1 MLHRHGLRAVL
12 VSTFVFMVVAFIQIS
27 GGKSRNGHG
36 SRRFP
41 QPQVR
46 QSSHGV
52 LQTTLQAAIAR
63 NLVQDLTTGETR
75 AIETPTY
82 EGTIPGPTL
91 RLKPGDTLDM
101 QLVNQLPLNPSQ
113 QRMGGFP
120 HDPSTTNLHTHGMT
134 VSPQGNGDNVL
145 REMEPGTIN
154 PVQIKIPDDH
164 QTGTFWY
171 HPHKHGSVSY
181 QLFGGMA
188 GMLIVEGGPGTLDHV
203 PAVKAAREVVM
214 VLQVIR
220 TDAQGQVPFVN
231 PDAQHLGSDAGTAN
245 GLWSTY
251 QNSNFYFTTNGV
263 TNPTLHMRPGEVQ
276 RWRVLNAASGET
288 LVVALQGHRLHI
300 IANDGITVPEMRTLG
315 PEVPYVMGVGQR
327 VDLLVKAGAPGTYLL
342 QTLDPGAPQGWSVV
356 SGSGIDPA
364 PRNARTSADFP
375 SPIYPVTLA
384 TIVVAGTP
392 HDMPLPT
399 GPLPVPQ
406 TLPSVDTMRGT
417 PPDAVRTLAF
427 ENCGQRQ
434 SMEPLT
440 SRLPTCGWYF
450 ERYDAGFWGGMAFT
464 TLNMM
469 RDDADQGV
477 PNPSDPAQPLVD
489 FQKEALFDEDQSL
502 FDDMIVGHFEEWTVV
517 NRSFSDHIFHI
528 HQNPFLLTHVNGQ
541 RLPVPEWHDT
551 LILPAA
557 QPQPGNDPQDINQ
570 ATFGSMTFR
579 THFDPDTVG
588 SFVMH
593 CHILTHEDI
602 GMMQRLTIV
611 PADAVGAKP
620 PRAPR
625 PPRAHH

>member
-1 MLHRHGLRAVL
+1 
-12 VSTFVFMVVAFIQIS
+12 MVVAVIQIS

-36 SRRFP
+36 SRGFP

-46 QSSHGV
+46 QASHGV

-63 NLVQDLTTGETR
+63 NLVQDPTTGETR

-145 REMEPGTIN
+145 REMEP
-154 PVQIKIPDDH
+154 
-164 QTGTFWY
+164 
-171 HPHKHGSVSY
+171 
-181 QLFGGMA
+181 
-188 GMLIVEGGPGTLDHV
+188 
-203 PAVKAAREVVM
+203 
-214 VLQVIR
+214 
-220 TDAQGQVPFVN
+220 
-231 PDAQHLGSDAGTAN
+231 GSDAGTAN

-364 PRNARTSADFP
+364 PRNARISGDFP
-375 SPIYPVTLA
+375 GPTYPVTLA
-384 TIVVAGTP
+384 TIVVAGEP
-392 HDMPLPT
+392 RDMPLPT

-406 TLPSVDTMRGT
+406 TLPSVDTMLGT
-417 PPDAVRTLAF
+417 PPDAVRTVAF

-434 SMEPLT
+434 SMDPLAA
-440 SRLPTCGWYF
+440 RLPTCGWYF
-450 ERYDAGFWGGMAFT
+450 ERYDPSFWGGAAFT

-477 PNPSDPAQPLVD
+477 PNPSDPVHPLVD
-489 FQKEALFDEDQSL
+489 FQKEALFDEEQSL

-528 HQNPFLLTHVNGQ
+528 HQNPFLLTHINGQ

>member
-1 MLHRHGLRAVL
+1 MLHRYVLRAVV

-36 SRRFP
+36 LRGFP

-46 QSSHGV
+46 QSAHGT

-63 NLVQDLTTGETR
+63 NLVQDPTTGETR

-82 EGTIPGPTL
+82 EGSIPGPTL
-91 RLKPGDTLDM
+91 RLQPGDTLDM
-101 QLVNQLPLNPSQ
+101 LLVNDLPPNPLQ

-120 HDPSTTNLHTHGMT
+120 HDPSTTNLHTHGLT
-134 VSPQGNGDNVL
+134 VSPQGNADNVL
-145 REMEPGTIN
+145 REMVPGTVN

-188 GMLIVEGGPGTLDHV
+188 GMLIVEGGPGTLDYV

-220 TDAQGQVPFVN
+220 TDANGQVPFVN
-231 PDAQHLGSDAGTAN
+231 PDAQQLGSDPDKAN

-251 QNSNFYFTTNGV
+251 LNSHFYFTTNGV
-263 TNPTLHMRPGEVQ
+263 TNPTLQMRPGEVQ

-288 LVVALQGHRLHI
+288 LVVALQGHSLHI
-300 IANDGITVPEMRTLG
+300 IANDGITIPEMQTLG
-315 PEVPYVMGVGQR
+315 LEVPYVMGVGQR
-327 VDLLVKAGAPGTYLL
+327 VDFLVRAGAPGTYLL
-342 QTLDPGAPQGWSVV
+342 QTLDPAAPQGWSVV

-364 PRNARTSADFP
+364 PRNARMSGDFP
-375 SPIYPVTLA
+375 SPTYPVTLA
-384 TIVVAGTP
+384 TIVVAGKP
-392 HDMPLPT
+392 RDMPLPT

-406 TLPSVDTMRGT
+406 TLPSIDTMLGT
-417 PPDAVRTLAF
+417 PPDAVRNLAF

-434 SMEPLT
+434 SMAPLT

-450 ERYDAGFWGGMAFT
+450 ERYDASFWGGTAFT

-570 ATFGSMTFR
+570 ATFGAMTFR
-579 THFDPDTVG
+579 TRFDPDTVG

-602 GMMQRLTIV
+602 GMMQRLTIL
-611 PADAVGAKP
+611 PADTAGARQ

-625 PPRAHH
+625 APRAHH

>member
-1 MLHRHGLRAVL
+1 MLQRHVLRAVI

-27 GGKSRNGHG
+27 GGKGRNGHG
-36 SRRFP
+36 LRGFP

-46 QSSHGV
+46 QSSHGT

-75 AIETPTY
+75 LIETPTY

-101 QLVNQLPLNPSQ
+101 LLVNQLPLNPSQ

-120 HDPSTTNLHTHGMT
+120 HDPSTTNLHTHGLT
-134 VSPQGNGDNVL
+134 VSPQGNADNVL

-220 TDAQGQVPFVN
+220 TDPQGQVPFVN
-231 PDAQHLGSDAGTAN
+231 PDAQQLGSDPGTAN

-251 QNSNFYFTTNGV
+251 QDSNFYFTTNGV

-288 LVVALQGHRLHI
+288 LVVALQGHSLHI

-315 PEVPYVMGVGQR
+315 LEVPYVMGVGQR
-327 VDLLVKAGAPGTYLL
+327 VDLLVQAGAPGTYLL
-342 QTLDPGAPQGWSVV
+342 QTLDPAAPQGWSVV

-364 PRNARTSADFP
+364 PRNARTQRRLSEPDLSGHP
-375 SPIYPVTLA
+375 
-384 TIVVAGTP
+384 G
-392 HDMPLPT
+392 D
-399 GPLPVPQ
+399 
-406 TLPSVDTMRGT
+406 DRG
-417 PPDAVRTLAF
+417 R
-427 ENCGQRQ
+427 GQ
-434 SMEPLT
+434 
-440 SRLPTCGWYF
+440 
-450 ERYDAGFWGGMAFT
+450 
-464 TLNMM
+464 
-469 RDDADQGV
+469 
-477 PNPSDPAQPLVD
+477 
-489 FQKEALFDEDQSL
+489 
-502 FDDMIVGHFEEWTVV
+502 
-517 NRSFSDHIFHI
+517 
-528 HQNPFLLTHVNGQ
+528 
-541 RLPVPEWHDT
+541 
-551 LILPAA
+551 
-557 QPQPGNDPQDINQ
+557 
-570 ATFGSMTFR
+570 
-579 THFDPDTVG
+579 
-588 SFVMH
+588 
-593 CHILTHEDI
+593 
-602 GMMQRLTIV
+602 
-611 PADAVGAKP
+611 
-620 PRAPR
+620 AP
-625 PPRAHH
+625 